1 MPQSLTVDKGV
12 FQDLD
17 TCHISPLQT
26 VVCVSVLLTHSGG
39 VAVSESFDPDG
50 GNCLVR
56 GGTL

>member
-26 VVCVSVLLTHSGG
+26 VVWVFYWRTQEVLLSQRALILMEGI
-39 VAVSESFDPDG
+39 V
-50 GNCLVR
+50 L
-56 GGTL
+56 